1 MMFSARSFT
10 DLDDL
15 ISPTTRSID
24 FQDDYAVVAVSRI
37 VRLAWTSLSPDASL
51 LTNDPE
57 TDVKRFGRTW
67 ADSADRPPQNPDN
80 DDITSYWR
88 KTAIPY
94 QYNHVFWDVS
104 QFVKDVYNG
113 GHMHPPCTEMFAI
126 NFEDGEKA
134 QAEGPTAMPNARR
147 TWDKNILLTW
157 AYVGEGVKVR
167 AMVEVKKGAAEG
179 DENATEKEFA
189 VLERERATE
198 AWWVQKGKE
207 VRFYVEGDVVEG
219 KKGVA
224 AVVVWCPLCEG
235 DESGAHTKIRE
246 ILGD

>member
-1 MMFSARSFT
+1 
-10 DLDDL
+10 
-15 ISPTTRSID
+15 
-24 FQDDYAVVAVSRI
+24 
-37 VRLAWTSLSPDASL
+37 
-51 LTNDPE
+51 
-57 TDVKRFGRTW
+57 
-67 ADSADRPPQNPDN
+67 
-80 DDITSYWR
+80 
-88 KTAIPY
+88 
-94 QYNHVFWDVS
+94 
-104 QFVKDVYNG
+104 
-113 GHMHPPCTEMFAI
+113 MHPPCTEMFAI